1 MKIVVAGGSGFLGR
15 HISRALLDAGH
26 EVTVLG
32 RSPEKVARIPALH
45 GANAT
50 KGDITEST
58 SLIDRLKGADA
69 VVQVAQFPNHP
80 IEVPR
85 KGLTYDRYDRQGTEN
100 LLAEAK
106 RSNVARFFYISGAGA
121 DPNSDRT
128 WYRAKGRAEA
138 AIKASGLGYAILR
151 PSWAYGPEDK
161 ALNKFA
167 LMARISPAVFV
178 PGTRPQRVQPV
189 HVDDIAAAVASW
201 FGKEDEWNEVLE
213 IGSHEVMTMHE
224 IVATMLEVMGKKRPI
239 IHVPLSLM
247 KAATAP
253 LILLP
258 KPPMTPQGL
267 DFATQDG
274 LVDVEPLIEKLGI
287 EPVPLNEGLSRYLK
301 PGS

>member
-58 SLIDRLKGADA
+58 SLIDRLTGADA

-85 KGLTYDRYDRQGTEN
+85 RGLTYDRYDRQGTEN

-138 AIKASGLGYAILR
+138 AIKASGLGYGILR

-213 IGSHEVMTMHE
+213 IGSREVMTMHE

-274 LVDVEPLIEKLGI
+274 LVEVEPLVEKLGI